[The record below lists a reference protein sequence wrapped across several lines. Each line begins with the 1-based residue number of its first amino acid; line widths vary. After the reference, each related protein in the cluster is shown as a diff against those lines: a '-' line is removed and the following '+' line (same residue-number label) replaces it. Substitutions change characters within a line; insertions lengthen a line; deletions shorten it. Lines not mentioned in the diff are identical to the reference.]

1 MFGAILGD
9 IIGSPFEFDK
19 GNKSKDF
26 QLFSEGCTFTDDTVM
41 TVAVAEALMKSGE
54 DATDETIRENL
65 IKSMRKWGKKYPDAG
80 YGGLFRKWLRSKD
93 PKPYNSYGNGSAMRV
108 SAAGWYANSIEEA
121 LRLGR
126 LTAEVTHN
134 HPEGIKGSQA
144 IACGIFMARERSPK
158 DEIKKYI
165 EEQFGYDLS
174 RTCDEIRP
182 DYYHQSSC
190 QATVP
195 EAITAF
201 LEGENFED
209 VIRTAVSLG
218 GDCDTLTAIAGSLAE
233 AYYGVPAS
241 LKLECYKRTDKAIG
255 KILRKFE
262 DKLRDLLLEDIGRR
276 YNPVFWFSK
285 NEDGKVVLCRPYSKP
300 KTYPD
305 KEIKEALMNREMMQ
319 DELEAWIRAK
329 FLMEIY
335 NIWDATG
342 FGCSM
347 RCDWAFGPYFDENG
361 DEYMYIFSSID
372 FARKGIYTII
382 DKNDIEVHKAN
393 VKRFYDDIEMQVK
406 FNQNEVTMLHPIV
419 TKYYRNGKMEPFF
432 IGDVDLEKIYLPRHR
447 IFNPYAPEDLW

>member
-9 IIGSPFEFDK
+9 IIGSPFEFDR

-26 QLFSEGCTFTDDTVM
+26 QFFSEGCTFTDDTVM
-41 TVAVAEALMKSGE
+41 TVAVAEALMKSGK
-54 DATDETIRENL
+54 DATDETILENL
-65 IKSMRKWGKKYPDAG
+65 IKSMQKWGKKYPDAG
-80 YGGLFRKWLRSKD
+80 YGGLFSKWLCSKE

-121 LRLGR
+121 KRLGR

-134 HPEGIKGSQA
+134 HPEGIKGAQA
-144 IACGIFMARERSPK
+144 IACGIFMARKRSQK

-233 AYYGVPAS
+233 EYYGVSAS

-262 DKLRDLLLEDIGRR
+262 DRLGNLIEELDVR
-276 YNPVFWFSK
+276 YEPVFWFSK
-285 NEDGKVVLCRPYSKP
+285 NEEGKVVLCRPYSKP
-300 KTYPD
+300 KTYSD
-305 KEIKEALMNREMMQ
+305 KKLKECISNREMTK
-319 DELEAWIRAK
+319 DEIEAWIRAK
-329 FLMEIY
+329 FFMDIY
-335 NIWDATG
+335 NIWDATC
-342 FGCSM
+342 FGCTM
-347 RCDWAFGPYFDENG
+347 RADWAFGLYFDENG
-361 DEYMYIFSSID
+361 DEYRYIFSSID

-382 DKNDIEVHKAN
+382 DKNDIEVHQAN

-419 TKYYRNGKMEPFF
+419 TKFYRNRKMKPFF
-432 IGDVDLEKIYLPRHR
+432 IGDVELEKIYLTEYK
-447 IFNPYAPEDLW
+447 IFDPYEPENLW